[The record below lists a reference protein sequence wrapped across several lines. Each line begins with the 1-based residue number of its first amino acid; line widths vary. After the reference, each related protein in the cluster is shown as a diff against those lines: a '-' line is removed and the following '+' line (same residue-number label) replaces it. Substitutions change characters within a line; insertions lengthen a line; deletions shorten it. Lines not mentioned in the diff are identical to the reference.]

1 MELTRPVR
9 TPNFDPD
16 QSMVEPT
23 ANGSIAN
30 RREENSLKEA
40 ERHRILYE
48 WNDTRTEFPALCAHQ
63 LFEHQVQRAPEAI
76 AVVFEDQRLSYRE
89 LNQRANQIAHYLRK
103 LGVGPDSLVGVCMQ
117 RSTEMVAAL
126 LGVWKAGGAYVPPVS
141 YTHLGHQR

>member
-63 LFEHQVQRAPEAI
+63 LF
-76 AVVFEDQRLSYRE
+76 
-89 LNQRANQIAHYLRK
+89 
-103 LGVGPDSLVGVCMQ
+103 
-117 RSTEMVAAL
+117 RSF
-126 LGVWKAGGAYVPPVS
+126 
-141 YTHLGHQR
+141 

>member
-48 WNDTRTEFPALCAHQ
+48 WNDTRTEFPAFCAHQ

-89 LNQRANQIAHYLRK
+89 LNAAFDRDGGGIAGRLESRR
-103 LGVGPDSLVGVCMQ
+103 SLCTA
-117 RSTEMVAAL
+117 RPIL
-126 LGVWKAGGAYVPPVS
+126 PPG
-141 YTHLGHQR
+141 TARFHGF